1 MEEIWKDIE
10 GYEGIYQVSNLGRA
24 RSLDRTIISGAYN
37 SPMFKKG
44 TILKPQPKGYIGY
57 VGLSLSKDGK
67 RENVYIH
74 RLVAK
79 AFIPNPDNL
88 PEVNH
93 KDENKKN
100 NRADNLEWVTTQEN
114 INYGTR
120 TQRHRASLEPKMKP
134 VVMKATDGTILRKFD
149 SIKDAARQ
157 TGINRKD
164 IRNCCEHI
172 DMFYTA
178 GGFVWEYKHN
188 ENAPVRPVPER
199 RKAVIQ
205 MQEDGVEIAT
215 YTSAKDAALATGAD
229 ASSIKQCCQGR
240 SKHAGGYKWKY
251 KEPKFE

>member
-1 MEEIWKDIE
+1 
-10 GYEGIYQVSNLGRA
+10 V
-24 RSLDRTIISGAYN
+24 RSLDRTIIGGAYN
-37 SPMFKKG
+37 SHMFRKG
-44 TILKPQPKGYIGY
+44 TIRKPQPKGYSGY

-67 RENVYIH
+67 YENVYIH

-120 TQRHRASLEPKMKP
+120 TQRHRASLVPKMKP

-149 SIKDAARQ
+149 CIRDAARQ
-157 TGINRKD
+157 TGIRREGIKK
-164 IRNCCEHI
+164 CCEHA

-215 YTSAKDAALATGAD
+215 YTSAKDAALATGAN
-229 ASSIKQCCQGR
+229 ASTIKHCCQGR
-240 SKHAGGYKWKY
+240 NKHAGGYRWKY
-251 KEPKFE
+251 K

>member
-10 GYEGIYQVSNLGRA
+10 GYEGIYQVSNLGRV
-24 RSLDRTIISGAYN
+24 RSLDRTIIGGAYN
-37 SPMFKKG
+37 SPMFRKG
-44 TILKPQPKGYIGY
+44 TILKPQPKGYKGY
-57 VGLSLSKDGK
+57 VGLKLRKDGK
-67 RENVYIH
+67 SENVYIH

-100 NRADNLEWVTTQEN
+100 NRADNLEWVTRKEN
-114 INYGTR
+114 INYGTH
-120 TQRHRASLEPKMKP
+120 TQRQRISLEPKMKS

-149 SIKDAARQ
+149 CIRDAARQ
-157 TGINRKD
+157 TGIRREGIKK
-164 IRNCCEHI
+164 CCEHA

-188 ENAPVRPVPER
+188 ENAPVRAVPER

-229 ASSIKQCCQGR
+229 AGTIKECCQGR
-240 SKHAGGYKWKY
+240 CKHAGGYRWKY
-251 KEPKFE
+251 KEVNFE